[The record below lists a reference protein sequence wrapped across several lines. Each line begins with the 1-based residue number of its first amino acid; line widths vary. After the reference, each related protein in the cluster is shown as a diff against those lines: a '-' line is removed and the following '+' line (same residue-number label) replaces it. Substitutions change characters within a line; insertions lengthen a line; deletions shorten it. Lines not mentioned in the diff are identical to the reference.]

1 MHVKNVSCSLGGDH
15 IGGFCGGLK
24 EELVAGTREVV
35 MVMERSG
42 QMEIHVGTSYLD
54 LVMDGGRV
62 LTQ

>member
-1 MHVKNVSCSLGGDH
+1 MGGDH

-24 EELVAGTREVV
+24 EELAAGTREVA

-54 LVMDGGRV
+54 LVMDGGWV